1 MTELSGLQIFKY
13 LPAAKKAE
21 HTNCKECGCLTCMA
35 FALKLAKHNIDIEK
49 CHYVPA
55 DLKNIYEQTSK
66 EPQKTVEINGLK
78 IGGENVLY
86 RHEKT
91 FINQCAISII
101 IDLAKPNWQE
111 TLKQVKSFEITR
123 INEHL
128 KIDLV
133 IIKETQNKKIKDFQ
147 SIILDGKLNVI
158 SYDEFMKLPLKGII
172 DKSFTETAEELVK
185 IREKAV
191 IEKDENYSN
200 PVYVYF
206 EHTNDLNL
214 LCAKASYYI
223 CKYANMLILEDFNPY
238 LITSLMTL
246 RQNIFTDPQKPLQVE
261 PKIYEF
267 NNPDENSLI
276 FMTTNFALTFFAVA
290 NELESLPVPSYLVVT
305 PAEGMS
311 VLTAWSAEKFT
322 AKTAART
329 LKKFDLANK
338 VKNRKIIIPGLLAH
352 MKDELQEEIKDFEIV
367 VGTVEAFAIGD
378 FVKNMKINQE

>member
-21 HTNCKECGCLTCMA
+21 HTNCKECGCPTCMA

-133 IIKETQNKKIKDFQ
+133 IIKETQNKKIKNFE

-352 MKDELQEEIKDFEIV
+352 MKDELQDEIKDFEIV

>member
-1 MTELSGLQIFKY
+1 M
-13 LPAAKKAE
+13 
-21 HTNCKECGCLTCMA
+21 
-35 FALKLAKHNIDIEK
+35 
-49 CHYVPA
+49 
-55 DLKNIYEQTSK
+55 KNIYEQTSK

-133 IIKETQNKKIKDFQ
+133 IIKETQNKKIKNFE

>member
-21 HTNCKECGCLTCMA
+21 HTNCKECGCPTCMA
-35 FALKLAKHNIDIEK
+35 YALKLAKHQVEIEK
-49 CHYVPA
+49 CSYMPEE
-55 DLKNIYEQTSK
+55 LKNICLKNAKQ
-66 EPQKTVEINGLK
+66 PQKTIDIQGVK

-91 FINQCAISII
+91 FINRTAIAVV
-101 IDLAKPNWQE
+101 IDMAKENWQE
-111 TLKQVKSFEITR
+111 KLERIKNFEIKR
-123 INEHL
+123 VNEIL
-128 KIDLV
+128 KVDL
-133 IIKETQNKKIKDFQ
+133 IITKNG
-147 SIILDGKLNVI
+147 SLDEAICYEDLKN
-158 SYDEFMKLPLKGII
+158 LPLTEII
-172 DKSFTETAEELVK
+172 DEEFSSTAEKLIATRK
-185 IREKAV
+185 KAV
-191 IEKDENYSN
+191 LEKDEKFSN

-206 EHTNDLNL
+206 KHTEDLNS

-223 CKYANMLILEDFNPY
+223 CKYANMLIFEDFNEY
-238 LITSLMTL
+238 LFASLMTL

-261 PKIYEF
+261 SKIYEF

-290 NELESLPVPSYLVVT
+290 NELESLSVPSYLIVT

-322 AKTAART
+322 AKIVAKT
-329 LKKFDLANK
+329 LKKFDFANK

-352 MKDELQEEIKDFEIV
+352 MKDELQEEIKDFEII
-367 VGTVEAFAIGD
+367 VGTVEAFAISE
-378 FVKNMKINQE
+378 FVENLNNS